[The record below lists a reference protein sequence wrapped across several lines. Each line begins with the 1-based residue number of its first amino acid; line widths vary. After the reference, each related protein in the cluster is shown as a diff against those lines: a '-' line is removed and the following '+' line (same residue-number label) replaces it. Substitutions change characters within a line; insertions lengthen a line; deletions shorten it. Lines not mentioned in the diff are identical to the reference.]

1 MSARYIC
8 HARTTTELHREFLS
22 DLQRRLDS
30 LDKDLKLRNPSA
42 TEASRIARARYEL
55 LDLQEFWR
63 QVEIIAEPNLPVTN
77 SNRLELS

>member
-1 MSARYIC
+1 MTNRYIC

-30 LDKDLKLRNPSA
+30 LDKDLKIRNPSA

-55 LDLQEFWR
+55 LDMAEYWKA
-63 QVEIIAEPNLPVTN
+63 VEIITEPNLPATN
-77 SNRLELS
+77 SNRLGLE